1 MKDGTR
7 AGMGAGRGPK
17 QGGSE
22 AAEVSGTVLEELP
35 SLLYR
40 VRVDSGHIVAA
51 AATGRHQL
59 DFLRLLPGDRVRLR
73 LSARDTTRARILGRL
88 EQ

>member
-1 MKDGTR
+1 
-7 AGMGAGRGPK
+7 MGAERGAE
-17 QGGSE
+17 QGGGN
-22 AAEVSGTVLEELP
+22 AAEVSGTVVEELP

-40 VRVDSGHIVAA
+40 VRLDSGHIVAA
-51 AATGRHQL
+51 AATGRYEL

-73 LSARDTTRARILGRL
+73 LSPRDATRARIVGRV

>member
-1 MKDGTR
+1 
-7 AGMGAGRGPK
+7 MGAERGARR
-17 QGGSE
+17 GGGE

-40 VRVDSGHIVAA
+40 VRLDSGHTVVA
-51 AATGRHQL
+51 AATGRHGM
-59 DFLRLLPGDRVRLR
+59 DFLRLLPGGRVRLR
-73 LSARDTTRARILGRL
+73 LSPRDVTRARIVGRL